1 MPAMHV
7 AIIASKQGG
16 KTYYSKLL
24 RRSFRDE
31 SGKVQKKTLANL
43 SSLSDETIALVRG
56 SLGGSSMS
64 RQVTPL
70 RSCGPA
76 SMDRWQRLRLR
87 LSGLA

>member
-31 SGKVQKKTLANL
+31 SCKVQKKTLANL
-43 SSLSDETIALVRG
+43 SSLSDETIALGSGQPGGEAVCRG
-56 SLGGSSMS
+56 
-64 RQVTPL
+64 Q
-70 RSCGPA
+70 
-76 SMDRWQRLRLR
+76 
-87 LSGLA
+87 

>member
-31 SGKVQKKTLANL
+31 NGKV
-43 SSLSDETIALVRG
+43 
-56 SLGGSSMS
+56 
-64 RQVTPL
+64 
-70 RSCGPA
+70 
-76 SMDRWQRLRLR
+76 
-87 LSGLA
+87 